1 MVTNTEVGDNTSS
14 TSTGPASP
22 EPSPQRPEKAA
33 PVKGDGIAL
42 TLLTPIMRVIEI
54 PFLALQR
61 MLGVNRLAWV
71 FLLPN
76 LLLFGFFAFLP
87 IILNVFYAMTGGD
100 NVLLENRPFVG
111 GQNFGTLTD
120 CSNFLDPNSCLQ
132 DKFWRA
138 VWNTTWF
145 VTLQVGIM
153 VGFSLLTAII
163 LNRDIHAR
171 GFFRSVFFF
180 PVLLSP
186 VVVALIWKWILQR
199 EGLLNAFLDWTGIG
213 GTNWLIDA
221 QWAFTWTVFLSVWAN
236 MGFYTLILLAGLQAI
251 PRDVYEAATMD
262 RASAWRTF
270 TKITLPLLSPTL
282 LVVLVL
288 ALIKGV
294 QTFDE
299 VFAFTG
305 GGPGTAT
312 TFIIQYIYEEG
323 FAGAPR
329 LFGLAAAASLMV
341 AGVLVLL
348 TLVQLWLNRRNVDG

>member
-1 MVTNTEVGDNTSS
+1 MLRIIT
-14 TSTGPASP
+14 
-22 EPSPQRPEKAA
+22 
-33 PVKGDGIAL
+33 PV
-42 TLLTPIMRVIEI
+42 MRLIEI
-54 PFLALQR
+54 PMLALQR
-61 MLGVNRLAWV
+61 LVGINRLAWA

-76 LLLFGFFAFLP
+76 LVLFALFAFLP
-87 IILNVFYAMTGGD
+87 VIVNVFYATSGGS
-100 NVLLENRPFVG
+100 NVMLADRPYVGARNFVNLL
-111 GQNFGTLTD
+111 D
-120 CSNFLDPNSCLQ
+120 CSNYLDPNSCRE

-138 VWNTTWF
+138 VWNTAWF
-145 VTLQVGIM
+145 VTLQVGFM
-153 VGFSLLTAII
+153 VGFSLLTAVI
-163 LNRDIHAR
+163 LNRDIRAR

-199 EGLLNAFLDWTGIG
+199 EGVANAFLDWTGIG
-213 GTNWLIDA
+213 GINWLVNA
-221 QWAFTWTVFLSVWAN
+221 QWAFAWSVFISVWAH

-262 RASAWRTF
+262 RASPWRTF
-270 TKITLPLLSPTL
+270 RRITLPLLSPTM

-299 VFAFTG
+299 IYAFTG

-312 TFIIQYIYEEG
+312 TFIIQYIYERG

-329 LFGLAAAASLMV
+329 LFGLAAAASLLV

-348 TLVQLWLNRRNVDG
+348 TLLQLWVNRRNVNG

>member
-1 MVTNTEVGDNTSS
+1 MRPKMLLNLL
-14 TSTGPASP
+14 SP
-22 EPSPQRPEKAA
+22 
-33 PVKGDGIAL
+33 L
-42 TLLTPIMRVIEI
+42 MRIVEI
-54 PFLALQR
+54 PMLALQR
-61 MLGVNRLAWV
+61 LLGMHRLAWV

-76 LLLFGFFAFLP
+76 LVLFGLFAFLP
-87 IILNVFYAMTGGD
+87 VLLNVSYATTGGA
-100 NVLLENRPFVG
+100 NVLLADRPDVG
-111 GQNFGTLTD
+111 LRNFATLMD
-120 CSNFLDPNSCLQ
+120 CGSYLDPNSCRE

-138 VWNTTWF
+138 VWNTGWF
-145 VTLQVGIM
+145 VTLQVGVM
-153 VGFSLLTAII
+153 VGFALLTALI
-163 LNRDIHAR
+163 LNRDIRAR
-171 GFFRSVFFF
+171 GFFRAVFFF

-199 EGLLNAFLDWTGIG
+199 EGVLNAFLDWTGLG
-213 GTNWLIDA
+213 GINWLVDA
-221 QWAFTWTVFLSVWAN
+221 QWAFGWSVFISVWAH

-262 RASAWRTF
+262 RASPWRVF
-270 TKITLPLLSPTL
+270 RRITLPLLAPTM

-299 VFAFTG
+299 IYAFTG

-341 AGVLVLL
+341 AAVLVVL
-348 TLVQLWLNRRNVDG
+348 TLVQLWVNRRNVDG

>member
-1 MVTNTEVGDNTSS
+1 MLNIIS
-14 TSTGPASP
+14 
-22 EPSPQRPEKAA
+22 AA
-33 PVKGDGIAL
+33 
-42 TLLTPIMRVIEI
+42 MRVIEI
-54 PFLALQR
+54 PMLALQR
-61 MLGVNRLAWV
+61 RLGINRLAWA

-76 LLLFGFFAFLP
+76 LILFGLFAFLP
-87 IILNVFYAMTGGD
+87 VILNVFYAMTGGD
-100 NVLLENRPFVG
+100 NVLLADRPQVG
-111 GQNFGTLTD
+111 ARNFATLLDCQNY
-120 CSNFLDPNSCLQ
+120 LDVNSCRE

-138 VWNTTWF
+138 VWNTIWF
-145 VTLQVGIM
+145 VILQVGFM
-153 VGFSLLTAII
+153 VGFALLTAIV
-163 LNRDIHAR
+163 LNRDIRAR

-199 EGLLNAFLDWTGIG
+199 EGVLNAFLDWTGVG
-213 GTNWLIDA
+213 GINWLVDA
-221 QWAFTWTVFLSVWAN
+221 NWAFGWSVFISVWAH

-251 PRDVYEAATMD
+251 PRDVYEAAMMD

-270 TKITLPLLSPTL
+270 RRITMPLLAPTM
-282 LVVLVL
+282 LVVLIL

-299 VFAFTG
+299 VYAFTG

-329 LFGLAAAASLMV
+329 LFGLAAAASLLV
-341 AGVLVLL
+341 AGVLVVL
-348 TLVQLWLNRRNVDG
+348 TLIQLRLSRNNVDG

>member
-1 MVTNTEVGDNTSS
+1 MVTNTEVGDNTS
-14 TSTGPASP
+14 PASP
-22 EPSPQRPEKAA
+22 EPSPQQPAKAA

-163 LNRDIHAR
+163 LNRDIRAR
-171 GFFRSVFFF
+171 GFFAPFSSSPCFCRR
-180 PVLLSP
+180 LSS
-186 VVVALIWKWILQR
+186 R
-199 EGLLNAFLDWTGIG
+199 
-213 GTNWLIDA
+213 
-221 QWAFTWTVFLSVWAN
+221 
-236 MGFYTLILLAGLQAI
+236 
-251 PRDVYEAATMD
+251 
-262 RASAWRTF
+262 
-270 TKITLPLLSPTL
+270 
-282 LVVLVL
+282 
-288 ALIKGV
+288 
-294 QTFDE
+294 
-299 VFAFTG
+299 
-305 GGPGTAT
+305 
-312 TFIIQYIYEEG
+312 
-323 FAGAPR
+323 
-329 LFGLAAAASLMV
+329 
-341 AGVLVLL
+341 
-348 TLVQLWLNRRNVDG
+348 